1 MKNVVFIVDD
11 HNMVRNGLKAWLENH
26 TQWRVPKD
34 FASSAECLECLECI
48 SSHGAS
54 SLGGA
59 DATNSAS
66 SSGAEAGNGAGAGEI
81 SGGLVLPEIIIV
93 DVQLIDESGFSL
105 VQKIT
110 KRWPEI
116 KCVMY
121 SMYDTTGFVLQARD
135 SGAKGYISKVA
146 KEEELAHCLDVV
158 QGGRTY
164 LEVSLIEAQNK
175 IDSIVEILSKQE
187 RNIFEALL
195 QDKPNKQICDE
206 LFISPRTV
214 ENYTSRL
221 YSKIGVK
228 NREELIARYR

>member
-48 SSHGAS
+48 SSHGA
-54 SLGGA
+54 
-59 DATNSAS
+59 
-66 SSGAEAGNGAGAGEI
+66 GAGEI

-93 DVQLIDESGFSL
+93 DVQLIGESGFSL

-121 SMYDTTGFVLQARD
+121 SMYDTTGFVLQAKD

-175 IDSIVEILSKQE
+175 IDSIVAILSKQE